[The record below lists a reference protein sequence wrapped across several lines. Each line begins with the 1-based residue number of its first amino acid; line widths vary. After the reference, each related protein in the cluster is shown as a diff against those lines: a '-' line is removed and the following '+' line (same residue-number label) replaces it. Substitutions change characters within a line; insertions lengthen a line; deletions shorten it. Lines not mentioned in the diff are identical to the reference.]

1 MATEVLNKFTKS
13 QLYQMVRQEGLKG
26 DEDDNKKDLVESLRE
41 CIEEIGINQVTSA
54 IKKDDLDALIGPLK
68 IELPSQND
76 KEKKQTV
83 SKAIIRKRIST
94 LVAEEGLSK
103 FFSDMDAKL
112 LMHFYEASPTDEDAE
127 EGKKKLAPQVARL
140 VAEAGLQVFFG
151 RFNVEFLQDL
161 MESCKLKYNTNNLN
175 ALCLALAYQQPAL
188 KEKKKVAK
196 SPKFSS
202 KKLPIEKGI
211 TYQDIFQHYYSEDL
225 HEYCKEHELKNSG
238 TKKELINRILAFVN
252 DDDMTTKVGAKRAS
266 SPKRKRSS
274 SASKKTKKSTKKEK
288 ETEEKEKSDEKTEAS
303 PKKTEKK
310 STKKTKKEEKD
321 EKDDE

>member
-1 MATEVLNKFTKS
+1 MATEVLNKLTQS

-26 DEDDNKKDLVESLRE
+26 DDDETKKNLVESLRE

-54 IKKDDLDALIGPLK
+54 IKKEDLDALIGPLK
-68 IELPSQND
+68 IELPQND
-76 KEKKQTV
+76 KEKDKDKKPTV
-83 SKAIIRKRIST
+83 SKAIIRKRIAT

-127 EGKKKLAPQVARL
+127 EGKKKLASQVARL

-161 MESCKLKYNTNNLN
+161 MDSCKLKYNTNNLN

-188 KEKKKVAK
+188 KEKKKTSK
-196 SPKFSS
+196 TPKFSS

-211 TYQDIFQHYYSEDL
+211 NYQDIFQHYYLEDL

-238 TKKELINRILAFVN
+238 TKKDLIHRILAFL
-252 DDDMTTKVGAKRAS
+252 DGDMTTKVGS
-266 SPKRKRSS
+266 TPTRKRSS
-274 SASKKTKKSTKKEK
+274 SASRSKKATKKSTKKDADD
-288 ETEEKEKSDEKTEAS
+288 KSDDKSES
-303 PKKTEKK
+303 PKKKTTKK
-310 STKKTKKEEKD
+310 SKKEEKEEKED
-321 EKDDE
+321 E